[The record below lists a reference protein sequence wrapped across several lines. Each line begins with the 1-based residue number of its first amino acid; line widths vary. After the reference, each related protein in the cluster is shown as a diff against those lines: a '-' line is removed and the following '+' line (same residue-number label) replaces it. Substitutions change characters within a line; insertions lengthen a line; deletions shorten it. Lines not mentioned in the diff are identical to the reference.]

1 MSDNV
6 LLAGSAT
13 NAARLLAEHA
23 ELPRIASVEI
33 VHGPAVD
40 EARVAFQLSAT
51 TKELVHLVAA
61 VDVLGDDALV
71 SVVRRDR
78 PHEFVS
84 VEVHGYTAGTPVTF
98 WTHPNDA
105 ELAEL
110 WKATG
115 HDPEPNIRALI
126 ALAALRAAAAASTS
140 EVPA

>member
-1 MSDNV
+1 MPDNI

-23 ELPRIASVEI
+23 ELPRVAAVEI

-40 EARVAFQLSAT
+40 EARVAFQLSAST
-51 TKELVHLVAA
+51 SELARLVAA
-61 VDVLGDDALV
+61 ADVLGDDASV
-71 SVVRRDR
+71 SLVRRDR

-84 VEVHGYTAGTPVTF
+84 VEVHGYTSGTPVTF
-98 WTHPNDA
+98 WTHPGEA

-115 HDPEPNIRALI
+115 HDPEPNVRANVSLD
-126 ALAALRAAAAASTS
+126 ALRAAAESTS

>member
-1 MSDNV
+1 MTDNV

-13 NAARLLAEHA
+13 NTARLLAEHA
-23 ELPRIASVEI
+23 ELPAVAAVEI
-33 VHGPAVD
+33 VHGPAID
-40 EARVAFQLSAT
+40 EARVAFQLSAST
-51 TKELVHLVAA
+51 SELVRLVAVA
-61 VDVLGDDALV
+61 DVLGDGASV
-71 SVVRRDR
+71 SVIRRDR

-84 VEVHGYTAGTPVTF
+84 VEVHGYAAGTPVTF
-98 WTHPNDA
+98 WTHPGNA

-126 ALAALRAAAAASTS
+126 SLAALRAAAESTS